1 MALVYAFIG
10 PLWLAFGASLGATLF
25 ARWPK
30 LPEGFKAA
38 LSLLGFSLAYQLG
51 WGQIHQQYWPAWP
64 PVDSGHWLLWLLWP
78 AAALALLRQLR
89 PQQALW
95 LNAGLSL
102 LILAAIWLVATPLRQ
117 HSWSGSSGWLIM
129 GSAAAI
135 WLLLIWGASTLP
147 ESEVAEPWPL
157 WSWFLV
163 ALASGWFCLLGS
175 SALLSQLSLLAAAAL
190 LGPALLGW
198 RTASTGLQQLLLYL
212 LPGLWLQLLLFA
224 ELPPAAALALGLPLL
239 NAALQRRLQTKT
251 RWQQGLGLLLFSG
264 FWLGAVAGFS
274 WWLMPRPELYLG

>member
-10 PLWLAFGASLGATLF
+10 PLWLALGAGLGVCFF
-25 ARWPK
+25 ARWPR
-30 LPEGFKAA
+30 LPESLRAA
-38 LSLLGFSLAYQLG
+38 LPLLGFSLAYQLG
-51 WGQIHQQYWPAWP
+51 WGQIHQQYWPPWP

-78 AAALALLRQLR
+78 ATALALLRQLR

-95 LNAGLSL
+95 LRTCLSL

-135 WLLLIWGASTLP
+135 WLLLIWGASALSD
-147 ESEVAEPWPL
+147 SEAAEPWPL
-157 WSWFLV
+157 WSWLLL

-175 SALLSQLSLLAAAAL
+175 SALLAQLSLLTAAAL

-198 RTASTGLQQLLLYL
+198 RTASADLQLLLMYL
-212 LPGLWLQLLLFA
+212 LPGLWLQLMLFA
-224 ELPPAAALALGLPLL
+224 ELPPAAILALGLPLL
-239 NAALQRRLQTKT
+239 STVLQARLQTKT
-251 RWQQGLGLLLFSG
+251 RWRQGLGLLLLSG
-264 FWLGAVAGFS
+264 FWLGAVAGLS